1 MPENPKIIEVIK
13 PCFLLN
19 QLLIIIDITTKA
31 KKALPQPLNKPKI

>member
-13 PCFLLN
+13 PWFLLN